1 MVLQQHSKLLNL
13 LTLILPHSIDDKDKF
28 STNHFSRKRIF
39 TIDFLTFCIIYLI
52 SDQNRFGY
60 KHILQTIWKK
70 LRELGLAII
79 TDFGPTAAAF
89 CKARKKLP
97 AKIIKDMFYRV
108 VDLLNKFKPQYL
120 WKGHRLFAIDGM
132 KIQLPYSEE
141 LRNHFKCP
149 QNQQGEHHYPQA
161 LISKLFCVLT
171 DVVYDFEV
179 APYDSSERELALL
192 HLDRLRPSDIV
203 IEDRGY
209 PSYEMFWE
217 HIRRQ
222 IDFVMRMK
230 TNANWTIIKE
240 FLRTGKKDQIV
251 TINITPT
258 AKKRYQDDPT
268 VPESL
273 TLRLIRITLN
283 TGETEVLVTS
293 LLDMEQ
299 YQYEDFQL
307 LYHWRWPI
315 EEANRSAKH
324 HQFLEKFH
332 AKNMNGILQEI
343 NAHYLLMA
351 ITRLF
356 MLQAEAQTPERIY
369 GLSYKSAVDFV
380 SAQLPILF
388 LSKNNKTRSKV
399 IYELL
404 NMISNMH
411 EKTRPDRS
419 FPRQVKARRVNRFP
433 LAICRAP

>member
-1 MVLQQHSKLLNL
+1 MTLL
-13 LTLILPHSIDDKDKF
+13 LPQNIKDKNKF
-28 STNHFSRKRIF
+28 SPKHFTRQRIF
-39 TIDFLTFCIIYLI
+39 TVDFLTFCIIYLI

-60 KHILQTIWKK
+60 KHILQTLWKK
-70 LRELGLAII
+70 LRELGLAIV

-108 VDLLNKFKPQYL
+108 IELTNKFKPKYL

-132 KIQLPYSEE
+132 KIQLPASPE
-141 LRNHFKCP
+141 LREHFNGP
-149 QNQQGEHHYPQA
+149 SNQIGESHYPQA
-161 LISKLFCVLT
+161 LISKLYCVLT

-179 APYDSSERELALL
+179 GPYNSSERELAFL
-192 HLDRLRPSDIV
+192 HLEKLKPSDIV

-217 HIRRQ
+217 HQKRH

-230 TNANWTIIKE
+230 ANSWTVVKQ
-240 FLRTGKKDQIV
+240 FLKSGKKEQLA
-251 TINITPT
+251 TFKITPD
-258 AKKRYQDDPT
+258 AKEKYKDDPT
-268 VPESL
+268 VPKTL
-273 TLRLIRITLN
+273 TLRLIRITLK

-293 LLDMEQ
+293 LLDMKK
-299 YQYEDFQL
+299 YQYEDFQI

-324 HQFLEKFH
+324 HQFIEKFH
-332 AKNMNGILQEI
+332 SKNINGIFQEI

-380 SAQLPILF
+380 SDELPALLLI
-388 LSKNNKTRSKV
+388 KNEKKLDSIIR
-399 IYELL
+399 ELL
-404 NMISNMH
+404 NMISNVY
-411 EKTRPDRS
+411 EKTRPERS
-419 FPRQVKARRVNRFP
+419 YPRQVRARKVNRFP
-433 LAICRAP
+433 MVTGTIP